1 MHVLDRRV
9 GHRDVY
15 PRRIQDEAVHLAFA
29 RVAALHGEGQ
39 RQAAA
44 RRVAEDDNAAELSL
58 GLVDDGLDEVERF
71 CRGVFGG
78 ERVVRNDDGQARAV
92 DEALDDA
99 PLAVNQREEVG
110 TAVQEDEGATRA
122 QALLREHAG
131 HALVARRRETRSHR
145 RRHGVLLRGTR
156 RHVARGFLG
165 VQRGRR
171 KALSGVNETHLE
183 GHGASFV
190 STNHSARTGTHPR
203 ANRYQ
208 DTLCLPVLTH
218 RGGSSPLPQECKS
231 GTRRGTSPVPAGA
244 QVQCLPR
251 RSRSFV
257 VPRSSTGAALS
268 PGRMLLR

>member
-1 MHVLDRRV
+1 M
-9 GHRDVY
+9 
-15 PRRIQDEAVHLAFA
+15 
-29 RVAALHGEGQ
+29 
-39 RQAAA
+39 
-44 RRVAEDDNAAELSL
+44 
-58 GLVDDGLDEVERF
+58 
-71 CRGVFGG
+71 FGG

-92 DEALDDA
+92 DEALNDA

-208 DTLCLPVLTH
+208 DTLRKWFAPRCDASAAPPQVYE
-218 RGGSSPLPQECKS
+218 RGVARAEVKGFCTSHGSSRRPVVS
-231 GTRRGTSPVPAGA
+231 GSDASTSADIWMLV
-244 QVQCLPR
+244 QVSHAR
-251 RSRSFV
+251 IRFTGNSRVGLWIGNV
-257 VPRSSTGAALS
+257 VLDRK
-268 PGRMLLR
+268 